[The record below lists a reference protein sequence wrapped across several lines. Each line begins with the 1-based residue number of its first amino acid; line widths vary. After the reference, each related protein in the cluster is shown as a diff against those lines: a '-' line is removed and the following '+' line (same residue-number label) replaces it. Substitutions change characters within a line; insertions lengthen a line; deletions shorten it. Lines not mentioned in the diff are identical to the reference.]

1 MMNDDEM
8 HSCVRTTFRE
18 EQMKLIRNLIE
29 VKINDEQLQKA
40 DFKDGIQVQIR
51 SEKPFTVNAFWIVK
65 IHDLHKEIEKD
76 WRQMRDELWA
86 DRFLTEGANR
96 SMYQTR
102 QQIHHQ
108 THDPVE
114 CDLKPPCEIDTSNMT
129 TRPRD
134 FYPLVIIVTCHE
146 EEPSPQATD
155 AAANIHIVHIKDSIV
170 PIRSHVIKQYI
181 KQFDGRILDVSQ
193 LYLEETSACIICF
206 EEPDAETGLKL
217 FCLLPCRHSPICS
230 NCIKRIHECPKC
242 RHPIAS
248 VFDINA
254 PRADEQ
260 VAATSSGNQSGRG
273 TIDPNLRH
281 LYNDDNEGQRSDQRK
296 SNGFF
301 SSLKSMF
308 GF

>member
-1 MMNDDEM
+1 
-8 HSCVRTTFRE
+8 
-18 EQMKLIRNLIE
+18 MKLIRNLIE
-29 VKINDEQLQKA
+29 VKIADEQLQA
-40 DFKDGIQVQIR
+40 ANFKDGLKVQVR

-65 IHDLHKEIEKD
+65 IRDLHLEIEKD
-76 WRQMRDELWA
+76 WRKMRDQLWA
-86 DRFLTEGANR
+86 DQFLLSSAQNKPCL
-96 SMYQTR
+96 YQTR
-102 QQIHHQ
+102 QQVHHQ
-108 THDPVE
+108 TLELVN

-129 TRPRD
+129 TKPRD

-155 AAANIHIVHIKDSIV
+155 AAASIHIVHIKDEIV

-206 EEPDAETGLKL
+206 EEADPETSLKL

-230 NCIKRIHECPKC
+230 SCLKRIHDCPKC
-242 RHPIAS
+242 RCPIAS

-254 PRADEQ
+254 PRAEDQ
-260 VAATSSGNQSGRG
+260 VAGVASVRS

-281 LYNDDNEGQRSDQRK
+281 LYNDENEEQRTGSNHQRR
-296 SNGFF
+296 SHGFL
-301 SSLKSMF
+301 SSIKSMF

>member
-1 MMNDDEM
+1 MMSDDEFV
-8 HSCVRTTFRE
+8 SCVRTSFRE

-29 VKINDEQLQKA
+29 VKITDEQLQA
-40 DFKDGIQVQIR
+40 ANFKDGLKVQVR

-65 IHDLHKEIEKD
+65 IRDLHMEIEKD
-76 WRQMRDELWA
+76 WRRMRDELWA
-86 DRFLTEGANR
+86 DKFLLNNGPTKL
-96 SMYQTR
+96 SLFQTR

-108 THDPVE
+108 TLETIE

-129 TRPRD
+129 TKPRD

-146 EEPSPQATD
+146 EEPSPQAMD
-155 AAANIHIVHIKDSIV
+155 AAANIHIVHIKDDIV

-206 EEPDAETGLKL
+206 EEADPESNLKL
-217 FCLLPCRHSPICS
+217 YCLLPCRHSPICS
-230 NCIKRIHECPKC
+230 SCLKRIHDCPKC
-242 RHPIAS
+242 RCPIAS

-254 PRADEQ
+254 PRADNH
-260 VAATSSGNQSGRG
+260 VAGVASERN
-273 TIDPNLRH
+273 TIDPSLRH
-281 LYNDDNEGQRSDQRK
+281 LYNDENEQSSGSSQRRSH
-296 SNGFF
+296 GFF
-301 SSLKSMF
+301 SSIKSMF